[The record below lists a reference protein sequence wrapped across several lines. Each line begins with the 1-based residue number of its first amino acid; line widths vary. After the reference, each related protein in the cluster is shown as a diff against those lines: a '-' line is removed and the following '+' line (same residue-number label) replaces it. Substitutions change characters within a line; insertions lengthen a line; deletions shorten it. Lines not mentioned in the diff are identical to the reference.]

1 MIYTIKQF
9 AAMFNTT
16 EHTLRYYTDIG
27 ILPCQ
32 RDSGKRRIFNEISV
46 NWMQGIICLRNCG
59 ASIED
64 IKEYCQLCLAEESK
78 ENLQARYNII
88 LKQRQEAQRHLE
100 EAQATVD
107 YIDKKARH
115 YEEILAGLTSDDTNP
130 SKWTSAQRPVAHTKH
145 N

>member
-1 MIYTIKQF
+1 MTCTIKQF
-9 AAMFNTT
+9 AAIFNTT

-32 RDSGKRRIFNEISV
+32 RDSGKRRIFNETSV

-64 IKEYCQLCLAEESK
+64 IKEYCQLCLAEESE

-88 LKQRQEAQRHLE
+88 LKQRQEAQRRLE

-107 YIDKKARH
+107 YINKKACH

-130 SKWTSAQRPVAHTKH
+130 SKWTLDRRPEAHPRH